1 MEYVEEV
8 EKKAKE
14 EDNDEA
20 KEKREWR

>member
-8 EKKAKE
+8 QKKAKE

-20 KEKREWR
+20 KEERECR